1 MQKINSENKIP
12 FQVDGKMQVCI
23 FESEKQAR
31 ELKNNLLL
39 PIKQI
44 HESNI
49 VFIKDGKEDLS
60 NIDGLITD
68 QEAFSLGI
76 KTSDCAA
83 VCLADD
89 ERIGVVHVG
98 WRGLINNIFEKALS
112 NFNKEN
118 LTVYVAPFLHEF
130 EIQRDFCFD
139 DLSSKFGEK
148 FFEEKEGK
156 LFFLFKSALE
166 SILPEHTFWD
176 SRNTKEDLSLPS
188 NRRGDKYNFVTT
200 VEFIKENE

>member
-1 MQKINSENKIP
+1 MQI
-12 FQVDGKMQVCI
+12 CI
-23 FESEKQAR
+23 FENVEQAR
-31 ELKNNLLL
+31 NSRKKLVLSQKQTNSNNIFFLEQIENEL
-39 PIKQI
+39 
-44 HESNI
+44 
-49 VFIKDGKEDLS
+49 V
-60 NIDGLITD
+60 NIDGLITKNRD
-68 QEAFSLGI
+68 LVLGI

-89 ERIGVVHVG
+89 EKIGILHVG

-118 LTVYVAPFLHEF
+118 LTVYVSPFLHEF

-166 SILPEHTFWD
+166 SILPEHAFWD
-176 SRNTKEDLSLPS
+176 SRNTKEDFSLPS
-188 NRRGDKYNFVTT
+188 NRRGDKYNFVTA